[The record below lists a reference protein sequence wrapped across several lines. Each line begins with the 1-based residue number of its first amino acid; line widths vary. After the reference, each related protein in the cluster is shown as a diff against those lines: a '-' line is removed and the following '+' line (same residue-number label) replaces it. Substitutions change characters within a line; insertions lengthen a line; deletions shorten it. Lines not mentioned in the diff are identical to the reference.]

1 MTNELTENSAES
13 LPTVNINSSSNGLTW
28 ARMHGKGFCYPAG
41 KLYPGGSYRGGK
53 NLVWFACMSHGRV
66 GR

>member
-1 MTNELTENSAES
+1 
-13 LPTVNINSSSNGLTW
+13 
-28 ARMHGKGFCYPAG
+28 MHGKGFCYPAG

-53 NLVWFACMSHGRV
+53 NLVWFACMSHGRA